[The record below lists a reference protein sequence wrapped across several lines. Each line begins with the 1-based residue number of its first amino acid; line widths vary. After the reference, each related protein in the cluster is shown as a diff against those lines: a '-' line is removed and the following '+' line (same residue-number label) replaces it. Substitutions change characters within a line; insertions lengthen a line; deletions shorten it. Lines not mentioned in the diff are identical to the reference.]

1 MTEPVENPVM
11 KSLLLHLIHWS
22 HLWGKVLFAPNKEA
36 GRCFTHH
43 LSQRKTGSV
52 LQAGCRRGL
61 LLLDGLTVLA
71 GVQMN
76 LANSLITTS
85 NICRLRNRLT
95 LTPCEAISLSSA
107 CKEDIV

>member
-1 MTEPVENPVM
+1 MTKPVENPV
-11 KSLLLHLIHWS
+11 KQILLLHLIHWS
-22 HLWGKVLFAPNKEA
+22 LLWGECYLPQIKTPGDVLLIIFPRGKQAA
-36 GRCFTHH
+36 SSRRC
-43 LSQRKTGSV
+43 
-52 LQAGCRRGL
+52 GL

-85 NICRLRNRLT
+85 NICRHRNRLA
-95 LTPCEAISLSSA
+95 LTPSEAISLSSA